1 MAEEEGGATL
11 RQELGRWAPRR
22 GVPQCPRC
30 GEVAELARRHQP
42 ERKDLPLAAVAGSR
56 HCPLSLAAGSRTPA
70 RQLLG
75 ECSKEP

>member
-1 MAEEEGGATL
+1 MSRSAPAAEKL
-11 RQELGRWAPRR
+11 LSY
-22 GVPQCPRC
+22 
-30 GEVAELARRHQP
+30 QP